1 MSIGPWD
8 FNGFDVVVLL
18 VILISLLMAASRGFW
33 RELISITALVFAG
46 GLALFVFGRY
56 RFAAQDFIKPSWLA
70 DGALGLGTFALG
82 YMLIVFFLSMMT
94 KPLRGKEVGL
104 FDRLLGAGFG
114 AARGLLVMA
123 LFTMVAT
130 AQYRESLAAN
140 EFKDHMIDNQ
150 GQMDPEVLEKMPKHL
165 RDWMD
170 EPPAELPAWLAGST
184 FYPLTVSATAFA
196 PCPLPV

>member
-18 VILISLLMAASRGFW
+18 VLLISLLMAASRGFW
-33 RELISITALVFAG
+33 RELISIFALVFAG

-70 DGALGLGTFALG
+70 DGALGLGTFAIG
-82 YMLIVFFLSMMT
+82 YMLIVFLLSTVT
-94 KPLRGKEVGL
+94 KPVRGKDVGL
-104 FDRLLGAGFG
+104 LDRLFGAGFG
-114 AARGLLVMA
+114 VARGLLVMA

-140 EFKDHMIDNQ
+140 EFKDHMIENQ
-150 GQMDPEVLEKMPKHL
+150 GQMDPRCL
-165 RDWMD
+165 RKCPNIYATGWMN
-170 EPPAELPAWLAGST
+170 PQQS
-184 FYPLTVSATAFA
+184 F
-196 PCPLPV
+196 PVG